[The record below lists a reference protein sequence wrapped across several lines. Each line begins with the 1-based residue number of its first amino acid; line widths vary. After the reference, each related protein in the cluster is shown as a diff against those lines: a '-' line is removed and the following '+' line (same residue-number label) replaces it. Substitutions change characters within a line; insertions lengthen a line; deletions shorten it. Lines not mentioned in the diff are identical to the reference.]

1 MLKPGFQALQSTYSI
16 PAQMGTSFSC
26 TLQVG
31 ALATGAWFLHHHF
44 WALNVQLEG
53 LQLRALC
60 RLIFAAMVPATV
72 LPGLILARSS
82 QGLIN
87 AFLLTQ
93 ASLHNSL
100 LACSN
105 ICQCLS
111 PRLF

>member
-1 MLKPGFQALQSTYSI
+1 MVTGR
-16 PAQMGTSFSC
+16 SC
-26 TLQVG
+26 VLQVG

-93 ASLHNSL
+93 ASLQNSL
-100 LACSN
+100 ACLQQHLPVPVSKAVSATHSKHSS
-105 ICQCLS
+105 QKQRTK
-111 PRLF
+111 PV

>member
-1 MLKPGFQALQSTYSI
+1 
-16 PAQMGTSFSC
+16 MGTGFSC
-26 TLQVG
+26 VMQVG

-53 LQLRALC
+53 MQLRALC

-93 ASLHNSL
+93 ARLQNS
-100 LACSN
+100 
-105 ICQCLS
+105 CLTAATS
-111 PRLF
+111 ASAWL